1 MHTKHTGVAFIA
13 LCAIV
18 VCSLPVYAASM
29 TSDYRVACY
38 REMGYGPI
46 VFKSKKLSGWQLQ
59 SRFNYQSSPYY
70 AAPWIENAVLPVSVT
85 SVRASHAF
93 SFVLPQRIYA
103 SYDRADAT
111 MRSSTNWQYLPANMG
126 TFTRLGWLLGD
137 PETLNMAIEYE
148 HRKVGSSENN
158 ALSLGVHYWF

>member
-1 MHTKHTGVAFIA
+1 M
-13 LCAIV
+13 V
-18 VCSLPVYAASM
+18 VCSLPVLAASV
-29 TSDYRVACY
+29 TTDYRATSY
-38 REMGYGPI
+38 KESGYGPI

-59 SRFNYQSSPYY
+59 SRFNYQPTRYY
-70 AAPWIENAVLPVSVT
+70 AAPWSDSEAIPVTVT

-93 SFVLPQRIYA
+93 SFLLPQRIYA
-103 SYDRADAT
+103 SYDRTNAM

-126 TFTRLGWLLGD
+126 SFTRLGWLLGD

-148 HRKVGSSENN
+148 HRKVGNSENN